1 MVLCMGSW
9 WKILAET
16 RIGLRA
22 LGPGTDLGI
31 RYLLK
36 VTKGSADE
44 YADYR
49 VNVCMPGERLF
60 TSLTIFSRLLVYLTF
75 LFLFTSTL
83 NEKKKAGRFC
93 LL

>member
-22 LGPGTDLGI
+22 GPGTDLGI

-36 VTKGSADE
+36 VTKE
-44 YADYR
+44 ECR
-49 VNVCMPGERLF
+49 
-60 TSLTIFSRLLVYLTF
+60 
-75 LFLFTSTL
+75 
-83 NEKKKAGRFC
+83 
-93 LL
+93 